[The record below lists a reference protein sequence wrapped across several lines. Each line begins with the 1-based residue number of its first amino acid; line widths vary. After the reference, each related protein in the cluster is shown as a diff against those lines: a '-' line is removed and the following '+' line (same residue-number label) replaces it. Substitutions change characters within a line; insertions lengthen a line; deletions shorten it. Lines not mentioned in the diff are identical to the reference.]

1 VNPLAL
7 FVALFALTL
16 ALLAA
21 VVATGLRARRRAH
34 FALVALSLLALGAT
48 IWAAERLGHSYDLAS
63 AGRIM
68 PIHLALAKTAA
79 ASFALP
85 LVSGLA
91 TLRRPSL
98 RRWHARAA
106 WLALALTVSAA
117 VTGTLMVAWAQP
129 R

>member
-1 VNPLAL
+1 MNPLAL

-16 ALLAA
+16 ALLGA

-34 FALVALSLLALGAT
+34 LVLVALSVLGLGAT

-63 AGRIM
+63 AGRIF

-85 LVSGLA
+85 LASGIA
-91 TLRRPSL
+91 TLRRPSF

-106 WLALALTVSAA
+106 WLALALTVAAA
-117 VTGTLMVAWAQP
+117 VTGALMVAWANP